1 LEWDDK
7 PTVTADPYRPG
18 SVYVSWG
25 RQHVQTLGG
34 RTFVFNRVEFSR
46 SRDGG
51 RSWSRA
57 RTIDTPPAGWTE
69 NISQIL
75 VPRSGRLVCVF
86 SRRELAADGASPL
99 VGGRVRFYATRS
111 RDGGRRWSRPMLI
124 GRARERWLEDAE
136 RSTRIRSGTTH
147 VFTAATGPKRRVYVA
162 WADVLAD
169 DASRIMLVRSRNGGR
184 SWSRPR
190 SVSKGADRPMNP
202 DLAVAGN
209 RAVALRFYDLRADR
223 AGDQPLSTRSWLR
236 VSRDGRRAWRERRLG
251 GVFDLRT
258 APVAAGTNPGRF
270 LGEYQGLVGL
280 PSGFATL
287 FAQAQPRARV
297 GPTDG
302 FFRRIRFSARRN
314 LR

>member
-1 LEWDDK
+1 
-7 PTVTADPYRPG
+7 
-18 SVYVSWG
+18 
-25 RQHVQTLGG
+25 
-34 RTFVFNRVEFSR
+34 
-46 SRDGG
+46 
-51 RSWSRA
+51 
-57 RTIDTPPAGWTE
+57 
-69 NISQIL
+69 
-75 VPRSGRLVCVF
+75 
-86 SRRELAADGASPL
+86 
-99 VGGRVRFYATRS
+99 
-111 RDGGRRWSRPMLI
+111 
-124 GRARERWLEDAE
+124 
-136 RSTRIRSGTTH
+136 
-147 VFTAATGPKRRVYVA
+147 
-162 WADVLAD
+162 
-169 DASRIMLVRSRNGGR
+169 
-184 SWSRPR
+184 
-190 SVSKGADRPMNP
+190 MNP